1 MRGARFGHVGVRRAV
16 KGVGEFLVD
25 TVGEAVAEAVISLLA
40 CLLLG
45 CLVLIA
51 YLSWSFDPRLTIAG
65 AGLLSLLLAHGAW
78 RTFRAAGHGRRRGL
92 AALTTVAFGASA
104 ATALF
109 LLLYATDCGC
119 L

>member
-1 MRGARFGHVGVRRAV
+1 MGD
-16 KGVGEFLVD
+16 FLRD
-25 TVGEAVAEAVISLLA
+25 TVGEAVAEVVLNLLA

-51 YLSWSFDPRLTIAG
+51 YLSWSLSPRLTIAG
-65 AGLLSLLLAHGAW
+65 AGLLSCLLAHGAW
-78 RTFRAAGHGRRRGL
+78 KTFRTPAKGRRRGL
-92 AALTTVAFGASA
+92 AAVTAAGFTGAA

-109 LLLYATDCGC
+109 LLLYTPGCDC